1 MIKLIK
7 KAAAYYMHALNKVYG
22 PLFKLGISPRQ

>member
-7 KAAAYYMHALNKVYG
+7 KAALWYMHALNEFYG
-22 PLFKLGISPRQ
+22 PLFKSGVSPRI